1 MRSAEKCSCTIS
13 PCEGEDDTRINA
25 QDFPVMF
32 WRAANFPI
40 GNFMATLFRDKPRRA
55 AQRVQAMD
63 NFLYSLPDP
72 TKNNTAMQNIFSGF
86 LRNFPLKLI
95 QLLRGVGKVEKSVL
109 VAFAIAASALYA
121 FSELADEVIEGETR
135 EFDEFILRLL
145 RNPLDLSDPL
155 GPAWLEEMMRDFT
168 ALGGTGVLTAITL
181 AVVGFLALTRKHH
194 SAVLIAGS
202 VIGGMLLS
210 NLFKWAF
217 ARPRPDLVPHLS
229 VVYTESFPSGHAMLS
244 AVVFLTLGVLLARM
258 QADVRVKTYL
268 LAVAATATMI
278 VGASR
283 VYLGVHWPT
292 DVLAGWA
299 VGTGWALICW
309 LLMLWLQKRGKVE
322 PEENGGD
329 ENLPA
334 GRP

>member
-1 MRSAEKCSCTIS
+1 
-13 PCEGEDDTRINA
+13 
-25 QDFPVMF
+25 
-32 WRAANFPI
+32 
-40 GNFMATLFRDKPRRA
+40 
-55 AQRVQAMD
+55 
-63 NFLYSLPDP
+63 
-72 TKNNTAMQNIFSGF
+72 MQNTFSGL
-86 LRNFPLKLI
+86 LRNFSFKLI
-95 QLLRGVGKVEKSVL
+95 QLLKEAGRVEKSVL
-109 VAFAIAASALYA
+109 VAFAIAACALYV
-121 FSELADEVIEGETR
+121 FSELADEVVEGETR
-135 EFDEFILRLL
+135 EFDELILRSL

-168 ALGGTGVLTAITL
+168 ALGGTGVLAAITL
-181 AVVGFLALTRKHH
+181 AVVGFLVLVRKHH

-210 NLFKWAF
+210 NLFKWTF

-244 AVVFLTLGVLLARM
+244 AVVFLTLGVLLART
-258 QADVRVKTYL
+258 QGDVRVKTYL

-299 VGTGWALICW
+299 IGTGWALMCW

-322 PEENGGD
+322 PEEDGGD
-329 ENLPA
+329 ENPPA
-334 GRP
+334 